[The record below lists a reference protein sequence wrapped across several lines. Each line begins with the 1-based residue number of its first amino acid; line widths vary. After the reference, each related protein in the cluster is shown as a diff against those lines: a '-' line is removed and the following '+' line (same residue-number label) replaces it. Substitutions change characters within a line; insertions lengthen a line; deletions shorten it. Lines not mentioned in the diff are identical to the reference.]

1 MVLKLFR
8 DLQKITFITFIK
20 KALHDR
26 ETCHLLAASLIF
38 SKEDGHRRA
47 STEAVTSRKAG
58 HRPFTLTADSTL
70 SRLDKQD
77 TGKSIGRDKIGQ
89 SFHISASQLSLSDI
103 LGL

>member
-1 MVLKLFR
+1 MAFEIKKLFV
-8 DLQKITFITFIK
+8 IEMPAPNSTP
-20 KALHDR
+20 
-26 ETCHLLAASLIF
+26 

-77 TGKSIGRDKIGQ
+77 TGRLAALLFLNKGDSPPENSCFTEKSVRSSEPG
-89 SFHISASQLSLSDI
+89 S
-103 LGL
+103 

>member
-38 SKEDGHRRA
+38 SKEDGHRRK
-47 STEAVTSRKAG
+47 STW
-58 HRPFTLTADSTL
+58 
-70 SRLDKQD
+70 
-77 TGKSIGRDKIGQ
+77 
-89 SFHISASQLSLSDI
+89 SL
-103 LGL
+103 L